1 MAASGRA
8 DGRLRL
14 WNIKEGRVV
23 GDLSEGHKGEVECVD
38 WSPSGL
44 PEIASGSRDGTVR
57 CWNLATSRQ
66 IGPTIEIGG
75 WVCAIK
81 YSPQSD
87 KIATGGED
95 NMIRVWSKDGKL
107 LIEIKGHDYS
117 VMSLCWSKDGT
128 HIFSASM
135 DGTIRK
141 WQLIDGKE
149 VFVLRGHTHT
159 VTSICVSLDGRH
171 LVSASADCSVR
182 VWNMKTNQQVGDP
195 LLHDD
200 ELFTVVVSSDGRY
213 IASGGIDTKIYIW
226 SIEAALTHAGNQVRA
241 HIAISLAHSLIGFV
255 LWQCTARREAQGK
268 LS

>member
-1 MAASGRA
+1 MDTSYNVISASADGSIRRWTRDGNPVGKPCHSDGGSVGSIAVSPDGTMAASGRA

-149 VFVLRGHTHT
+149 VFILRGHTYT
-159 VTSICVSLDGRH
+159 VTSICVTSDEHH
-171 LVSASADCSVR
+171 LVSGIS
-182 VWNMKTNQQVGDP
+182 G
-195 LLHDD
+195 
-200 ELFTVVVSSDGRY
+200 LFSSCMGP
-213 IASGGIDTKIYIW
+213 
-226 SIEAALTHAGNQVRA
+226 
-241 HIAISLAHSLIGFV
+241 
-255 LWQCTARREAQGK
+255 QG
-268 LS
+268 